1 MTVKRWDS
9 MLVCCGFLGNIIRY
23 NRRWNESPGGRRLRM
38 RWRDE
43 EKENIYCQMML
54 GPERGEVSWE

>member
-1 MTVKRWDS
+1 